1 MFDDEKIR
9 LIEQMPDSDTI
20 LVIWVKLLA
29 QAGKTNS
36 SGYIFLSEN
45 IPYTDEMLAT
55 IFNRPLST
63 IRLALKTFEELGM
76 IGIDDN
82 SFISITNW
90 EKHQNVEGLERIRR
104 QTRERV
110 RRHRKRKAGLL
121 DDPNQCVYCN
131 EKENLSIDHIIPTSK
146 GGIDSNKNTV
156 YACLSCNRQKNNHGL
171 VKFLN
176 DKLVMG
182 EYVDVEGI
190 RNNKKL
196 KRHLTYSSKENRFKE
211 CNVTC
216 NGSNAPEE
224 ELEGDKEGDIKYIVE
239 IVAYLNDMANRNYR
253 HTTRKTQSLIRA
265 RMNEGFTVDDFKQ
278 VIDIK
283 TNEWLNND
291 EMNKYLRPETLF
303 GTKFESYLNQ
313 EAQSTGYDPSKDA
326 F

>member
-9 LIEQMPDSDTI
+9 LIEQMPDADTI
-20 LVIWVKLLA
+20 LIIWVKLLT

-76 IGIDDN
+76 VGIDDN

-90 EKHQNVEGLERIRR
+90 EKHQNVEGLERIRKQNRIRKRR
-104 QTRERV
+104 QRERE
-110 RRHRKRKAGLL
+110 R
-121 DDPNQCVYCN
+121 
-131 EKENLSIDHIIPTSK
+131 
-146 GGIDSNKNTV
+146 
-156 YACLSCNRQKNNHGL
+156 
-171 VKFLN
+171 
-176 DKLVMG
+176 
-182 EYVDVEGI
+182 
-190 RNNKKL
+190 KKL
-196 KRHLTYSSKENRFKE
+196 ESKSH
-211 CNVTC
+211 VTSRD
-216 NGSNAPEE
+216 GHAPEE
-224 ELEGDKEGDIKYIVE
+224 DKEEDKEEDIKYIVE
-239 IVAYLNDMANRNYR
+239 IVTYLNDMANRNYR

-265 RMNEGFTVDDFKQ
+265 RMNEGFTVDDFKR

-283 TNEWLNND
+283 TDEWLND
-291 EMNKYLRPETLF
+291 SKMSKYLRPETLF

-313 EAQSTGYDPSKDA
+313 ETESIEYDPSKDA